1 MRRFALV
8 LMSGMLAI
16 AALPCPA
23 EPVCSRAEVRA
34 HVEVVAGELTLADL
48 LEPGACPQLRRAA
61 ARVSLGAAP
70 LAGSVRVL
78 EGREVGR
85 VLEGLEKR
93 EWDPLR
99 NEDPRIPERVVV
111 RRAGAMKSCA
121 EITRVLA
128 PAASVQNS
136 AGADWPREPELDC
149 SAARSIPDDSPLE
162 LWKTAWNARLQRR
175 EFTLRCVR
183 REDCVPF
190 LVWDREPKP
199 AAGVAPASPRNLLQ
213 TKAST
218 IVPLVKPGQTATLTW
233 EQAGIRIVLPVICLE
248 AGGVGQLVQVRFP
261 HASRT
266 LRAEVVGAGTVRAR
280 L

>member
-8 LMSGMLAI
+8 LMSGMLAL

-23 EPVCSRAEVRA
+23 EPVCRQAEVRV

-48 LEPGACPQLRRAA
+48 LAPGACPQLHRAA

-78 EGREVGR
+78 AGREVR
-85 VLEGLEKR
+85 RAIEGLGNR
-93 EWDPLR
+93 EWDPTR
-99 NEDPRIPERVVV
+99 DEDPRVPERVLI
-111 RRAGAMKSCA
+111 RLAGALKPCA
-121 EITRVLA
+121 EIARALA
-128 PAASVQNS
+128 PAASAQNS
-136 AGADWPREPELDC
+136 AGEDWPREPELDC
-149 SAARSIPDDSPLE
+149 TAARSIRENSTLE

-190 LVWDREPKP
+190 LVWDREAKP
-199 AAGVAPASPRNLLQ
+199 PAGVAAAPPRNPLQ

-248 AGGVGQLVQVRFP
+248 AGGVGQFVQVRFP
-261 HASRT
+261 HAPRT